1 MIQMRGSKE
10 LRQSPNKEV
19 EQFHFLNYDKV
30 LNEKR
35 SY

>member
-1 MIQMRGSKE
+1 MIQMHGSKE
-10 LRQSPNKEV
+10 LRQSSNEEV

-35 SY
+35 FY